1 MKNYSVIVRFR
12 MEIERLKNELI
23 IFEIQIIKK
32 REKYNSY
39 SKSIEIIT
47 TLSGKGIN
55 EDDNVKINKIL
66 SMTNYN
72 IFRDNS

>member
-1 MKNYSVIVRFR
+1 MKNYIEIVRFR

-23 IFEIQIIKK
+23 ILETQIIKE

-39 SKSIEIIT
+39 SKIIEIIT

-66 SMTNYN
+66 SMINYSMF
-72 IFRDNS
+72 IDNS